1 MPSIDFQNP
10 ANVKALIKDFEL
22 QINKENELVKALKSH
37 ILNELFEDNEKKL
50 TSENYEK
57 ALKSYFKNDEYQ
69 THIIM
74 NMIYDA
80 FVYNDAVIMSPK
92 EIKAYTISY
101 LQQEQTYSY
110 MIDIGDDQ
118 PIVATIYP
126 DNRKVKLE
134 LRREIDDAVEI
145 AQFNQEGKDITS

>member
-50 TSENYEK
+50 TSEDYEK

-80 FVYNDAVIMSPK
+80 FVYNNIVIMSPK

-126 DNRKVKLE
+126 DNREVKLE